1 MALVQLAKALLP
13 GDLSQA
19 LLTRGQSTF
28 AKAYADTLLLL
39 VRVDAD
45 ADLRDG
51 LLPTTDDRP
60 SGAFLPKR
68 QLGYQTELHTLEAL
82 RALIASAERSREQQ
96 VPTIADALAS
106 GQHVAVPLRKRPAA
120 DQMSTER
127 ISLGRAS
134 NKDIVLRDASVSK
147 FHAWFELF
155 DDRDFGVA
163 DGGSTN
169 LTRVNGT
176 PLTPRQ
182 LVHVTPG
189 DRLQFGSVT
198 TVLCE
203 AEALWSAVHP

>member
-1 MALVQLAKALLP
+1 MALVQLAKSVLP
-13 GDLSQA
+13 EELSQA
-19 LLTRGQSTF
+19 LLTRAQGTF

-39 VRVDAD
+39 VRVDTD
-45 ADLRDG
+45 ADLREG
-51 LLPTTDDRP
+51 LLPGSGERP
-60 SGAFLPKR
+60 SGAYLPKR
-68 QLGYQTELHTLEAL
+68 QLGYHTELHTLEAL
-82 RALIASAERSREQQ
+82 RALLASAEQSRQQQ
-96 VPTIADALAS
+96 VQTIADALKS
-106 GQHVAVPLRKRPAA
+106 GPHVAVPLRKRPTA
-120 DQMSTER
+120 DQISLER

-155 DDRDFGVA
+155 EDRDFGVA

-169 LTRVNGT
+169 LTRVNGK
-176 PLTPRQ
+176 PLSPRQ

>member
-1 MALVQLAKALLP
+1 MALVRLAKALLP
-13 GDLSQA
+13 AELSQL

-39 VRVDAD
+39 IRVDAN

-51 LLPTTDDRP
+51 LLPASNERH
-60 SGAFLPKR
+60 SEAYLPAR
-68 QLGYQTELHTLEAL
+68 NLGYQTELHTLEAL
-82 RALIASAERSREQQ
+82 RELMASAERSREQQ
-96 VPTIADALAS
+96 LQTITDALSS

-120 DQMSTER
+120 DQISLER

-155 DDRDFGVA
+155 EARDFGIA

-169 LTRVNGT
+169 LTRVNGR

-182 LVHVTPG
+182 LVHLTPG
-189 DRLQFGSVT
+189 DRLQFGSVSA
-198 TVLCE
+198 VLCE
-203 AEALWSAVHP
+203 AEALWNAAHP

>member
-13 GDLSQA
+13 VELSQA
-19 LLTRGQSTF
+19 LLTRGQSSF

-39 VRVDAD
+39 VRVDAN

-51 LLPTTDDRP
+51 LLPAPADRQ

-82 RALIASAERSREQQ
+82 TALLASAERSRGQQ
-96 VPTIADALAS
+96 VQTITDALSS
-106 GQHVAVPLRKRPAA
+106 GQHVGVPLRKRPEA
-120 DQMSTER
+120 DQISVER
-127 ISLGRAS
+127 ISLGRAA

-155 DDRDFGVA
+155 EDRDFGVA

-169 LTRVNGT
+169 LTRVNGN
-176 PLTPRQ
+176 PLSPRQ

-189 DRLQFGSVT
+189 DRLQFGSVPA
-198 TVLCE
+198 VLCE